1 MIVGGAHAVKVE
13 VDFRTDSRTEGVFV
27 AILTL
32 FMEIG
37 EFINLTSAE
46 NVQHVI
52 ERSGLVLESRTNGTG
67 VLQ

>member
-13 VDFRTDSRTEGVFV
+13 VDFRTDRLTEGVFV
-27 AILTL
+27 ASLTF

-37 EFINLTSAE
+37 EFTDLTPAK

-52 ERSGLVLESRTNGTG
+52 EQCGLVVESRTNGAE